1 MIGIDTNVLLRFLMT
16 DDLKQYESAVEF
28 FRSRSAE
35 NPAYISLFVFAEACW
50 VMRKRYG
57 YKNQEIASLFRG
69 LLESREL
76 VFEDSDFIETMFL
89 ADGFGKFDVADY
101 MIAELAKRIG
111 CSKTVTFDKTAA
123 RYIPGMELLA

>member
-16 DDLKQYESAVEF
+16 DDPKQYESAVEF

-76 VFEDSDFIETMFL
+76 VFEDPDFIETMFL

>member
-16 DDLKQYESAVEF
+16 DDPKQYESAVEF

-35 NPAYISLFVFAEACW
+35 NPAYISLFVFTEACW
-50 VMRKRYG
+50 VMRKSYG
-57 YKNQEIASLFRG
+57 YKNQEIASVFRG

-76 VFEDSDFIETMFL
+76 VFEDSDFIEIMFL

-101 MIAELAKRIG
+101 LIAELAKRIG

-123 RYIPGMELLA
+123 RYVPGMELLA